1 MPLIE
6 LLILKLA
13 LAGII
18 QNANEIAHEQD
29 SSRKQRELKS
39 QLSQLMI
46 DYESG
51 AIDQDTYNKRE
62 FEIMSKLGGISK
74 QYDV

>member
-18 QNANEIAHEQD
+18 KNANEIAHEQD

>member
-1 MPLIE
+1 MALIE

-18 QNANEIAHEQD
+18 KNANEIAHEQD

>member
-1 MPLIE
+1 MVLIE

-13 LAGII
+13 LAGIV
-18 QNANEIAHEQD
+18 QDASEIAHEQD
-29 SSRKQRELKS
+29 SSRKQRDLKS
-39 QLSQLMI
+39 QLSQLMM
-46 DYESG
+46 DYERG

-62 FEIMSKLGGISK
+62 FDILSKLGGITK